1 MDKACL
7 FCLYML
13 CVRESLGDGG
23 GEKTGRREVTSAP
36 DTAVS
41 ESTASI
47 PEVAVTPV
55 ACITTVSSSTSTIL
69 VSSGR

>member
-23 GEKTGRREVTSAP
+23 GEKTV
-36 DTAVS
+36 VY
-41 ESTASI
+41 
-47 PEVAVTPV
+47 
-55 ACITTVSSSTSTIL
+55 L
-69 VSSGR
+69 M